1 MKFLSALLL
10 ALLFSSAASAQSLID
25 QQINLVRQ
33 AAQTDRQAI
42 ILGNVHFTSEE
53 SDLFWPAWKQYRAKE
68 AANGDRLLA
77 LIKNYA
83 ANYTQMTDQV
93 ANELLTDH
101 FSIAMQDVAIKQGFA
116 KQIGMFLP
124 ALKVMRVIQI
134 ENKLDAA
141 IDLQLAAEIP
151 LVD

>member
-1 MKFLSALLL
+1 MKILFSLLL
-10 ALLFSSAASAQSLID
+10 TLLFSTAASAQSMID
-25 QQINLVRQ
+25 QQIELVRQ
-33 AAQTDRQAI
+33 SAQTDRKAI

-53 SDLFWPAWKQYRAKE
+53 SDLFWPAWNAYRQKE
-68 AANGDRLLA
+68 MANGDRLLK
-77 LIKNYA
+77 LIQHYA
-83 ANYTQMTDQV
+83 ENHSKMTDQV

-101 FSIAMQDVAIKQGFA
+101 FSIAMQDVAIKQEFA
-116 KQIGMFLP
+116 KHINTFMP
-124 ALKVMRVIQI
+124 AIKVMRVIQI